1 MDEKFFNG
9 WFTEL
14 NNGLDKMSIEECS
27 RLFVGCA
34 ERCAGDALK
43 YLYADLFKE
52 CGGNLDLFFQR
63 VGEKKNVEGRII
75 ESGKI
80 YELVFTSCDC
90 PLHTEMK
97 IQSNRLCECSR
108 QSMICVFRSLVPD
121 REFSIVTKTSI
132 LSRDKECCHRIVF
145 Q

>member
-43 YLYADLFKE
+43 YLYADL
-52 CGGNLDLFFQR
+52 LFQ
-63 VGEKKNVEGRII
+63 I
-75 ESGKI
+75 ES
-80 YELVFTSCDC
+80 
-90 PLHTEMK
+90 
-97 IQSNRLCECSR
+97 
-108 QSMICVFRSLVPD
+108 
-121 REFSIVTKTSI
+121 
-132 LSRDKECCHRIVF
+132 F